1 MIRVEATGVKKFFAG
16 RLALD
21 LDLTLTAGT
30 LYAILG
36 ENGSGKSTCLRL
48 FSLLERPDQGEVR
61 YYEAGRLVPY
71 SQALRRKIV
80 LVPDRK
86 GLFND
91 TVLANAGYGLA
102 IRGVANKARQA
113 AVAEALQAVGLWEL
127 RRHNALTLS
136 TGEAQRL
143 CLAMALAIGPEII
156 LLDEPTSSL
165 DPHNAL
171 LVEEIIRTL
180 KARVQLV
187 LLVTHNM
194 FQARRLADH
203 VLFLHQG
210 RLLEEGPSEDFFNR
224 PATEIASRFIAGEI
238 VS

>member
-48 FSLLERPDQGEVR
+48 FSLLEKPDQGEVR
-61 YYEAGRLVPY
+61 YYDEGRLVPH

-91 TVLANAGYGLA
+91 TVLGNAGYGPA
-102 IRGVANKARQA
+102 IRGVGKKARQA

-127 RRHNALTLS
+127 RHHNALTLS

-143 CLAMALAIGPEII
+143 CLAMALATGPEII

-180 KARVQLV
+180 KERVQLV

-210 RLLEEGPSEDFFNR
+210 RLLEQGASADFFNR
-224 PATEIASRFIAGEI
+224 PATEIAGRFIAGEI
-238 VS
+238 IS

>member
-21 LDLTLTAGT
+21 LDLSLTAGT

-48 FSLLERPDQGEVR
+48 FSLLEKPDQGEVR
-61 YYEAGRLVPY
+61 YYDKGHLVPH

-91 TVLANAGYGLA
+91 TVLGNAGYGLA
-102 IRGVANKARQA
+102 IRVVGKKERQA

-127 RRHNALTLS
+127 RNHNALTLS

-143 CLAMALAIGPEII
+143 CLAMALATGPEII

-180 KARVQLV
+180 KERVQLV

-210 RLLEEGPSEDFFNR
+210 RLLEQGASAEFFNR
-224 PATEIASRFIAGEI
+224 PATEIAGRFIAGEI
-238 VS
+238 IP

>member
-1 MIRVEATGVKKFFAG
+1 MIRIEATGVKKFFQG

-61 YYEAGRLVPY
+61 YYEEGRLIPH

-91 TVLANAGYGLA
+91 TVLANVGYGPA
-102 IRGVANKARQA
+102 IRGVGRKERQA

-127 RRHNALTLS
+127 RNHNALTLS

-143 CLAMALAIGPEII
+143 CLAMALATGPEII

-180 KARVQLV
+180 KERVQLV

-210 RLLEEGPSEDFFNR
+210 RLLEQGASAGFFNR
-224 PATEIASRFIAGEI
+224 PATEIAGRFIAGEI
-238 VS
+238 IS

>member
-1 MIRVEATGVKKFFAG
+1 MTRVEAKGVKKSFAG
-16 RLALD
+16 RLVLE
-21 LDLTLTAGT
+21 LDLTLEAGT

-48 FSLLERPDQGEVR
+48 FSLLERPDQGEVL
-61 YYEAGRLVPY
+61 YYEEGRLVPC

-91 TVLANAGYGLA
+91 TVFGNAAYGLK
-102 IRGVANKARQA
+102 IRGVGKKGRQA

-127 RRHNALTLS
+127 RDHNALTLS

-143 CLAMALAIGPEII
+143 CLAMALATSPEIV

-180 KARVQLV
+180 KARAQLV

-194 FQARRLADH
+194 FQARRLADR
-203 VLFLHQG
+203 VLFFHQG
-210 RLLEEGPSEDFFNR
+210 RLLEQGEPEGFFNR
-224 PATEIASRFIAGEI
+224 PETEIAGRFVAGEI